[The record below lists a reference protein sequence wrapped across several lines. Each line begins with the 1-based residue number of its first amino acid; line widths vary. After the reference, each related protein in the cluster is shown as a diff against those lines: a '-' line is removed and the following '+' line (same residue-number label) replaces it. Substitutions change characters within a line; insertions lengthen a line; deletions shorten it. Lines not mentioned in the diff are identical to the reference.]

1 MSCKKLLCVLL
12 TLAMAASLLLAPA
25 AAYADTEGHWAA
37 GAIDRWS
44 GEGVVQGAGDRFR
57 PDAPITRAELAVILD
72 RLMAYRTG
80 GGSYSDVVPGAWYEG
95 SIQKAAAAGV
105 MQGDGA
111 GMRPLD
117 TLTRQEA
124 AVLLGRALGVSENA
138 GAADS
143 YTDAADIA
151 AWARG
156 YVGGMTAAGI
166 LRGSGGRA
174 NPTAPITRAEVV
186 TILDNA
192 LSARY
197 AAAGSYSADAAGD
210 VVISAPGVTLHDM
223 AVRGRL
229 IIAEGV
235 GDGAVTLDSVLVKQ
249 AVLVRGGGV
258 HSIIIKGSSSIPAV
272 TVERR
277 DGAVRVSV
285 EGAASV
291 ETVYVNDGS
300 DAVKIE
306 GSVSAV
312 SVSGAGARLEV
323 TGDVGEIQVAQ
334 GAAGAAVTVAEGARV
349 GVITA
354 AAPQA
359 QVSVA
364 GTVDRVETTSTAA
377 GSAVTTEKTAVVK
390 EVVAGAE
397 GTTVS
402 GAGQVEKV
410 TATGDGVAVTTP
422 GTKVEAAEGAAGVT
436 VGGAEI
442 KGGETAQVKPE
453 TPSGGGGGGGSSA
466 PAAVTGLEIRCVNT
480 KADYDALPAYVRTGE
495 GGLAWN
501 GAEAPYL
508 VALFKLNVQPPVQA
522 EILWFNPESGEDES
536 IGSFTLT
543 AESFGQTGAGNR
555 FFTVAFDETDPT
567 VGTFTFRLTA
577 GGEQFTSK
585 FVRDPATLA
594 EARDFWSRGGYMA
607 VLGADDTLSQ
617 SFTVPSDKALVIP
630 RGVTLAMA
638 GDAALTVDPHAMVIV
653 DGGTLASAA
662 PVVNHGRVINQ
673 SGALDCAITNETVQN
688 GPAAKVWQ
696 YAAWTGSAWDM
707 GVLPNVTNATH
718 EDRAQPV
725 LVVGFTAADIT
736 QLVKA
741 AESARSAVESD
752 YGHATIE
759 AAASMTL
766 PAGQTLSLGPRIDL
780 TVGPDGN
787 GEPTV
792 LTVAGTLRG
801 NPADPP
807 EDDSE
812 YVTGGFSVQEGCE
825 VVITGEARYT
835 WAWLEAGALTLKG
848 NSVDF
853 NVNLTGETEDLPGG
867 RLTVDGAHAIL
878 RGGIN
883 LVEGADFAAVR
894 FVNGGVHEGPIL
906 MDDNWGE
913 PVGQNG
919 ELFLT
924 SLDDVVAFW
933 KEHPDKDARLG
944 VDVELSG
951 DFTIP
956 AGRVL
961 VLERPGDLIVPEG
974 KTLTISGALV
984 NNSGVTNRGTIKVM
998 QGGELLNHDSVW
1010 NYGEITGRVSMV
1022 RENEDIWPEF
1032 YQYAALE
1039 DDGTE
1044 NWGWK
1049 LNPLPDI
1056 KMGEENGSVIAAVR
1070 VDWGDPEGI
1079 YALRS
1084 TAFLKEVFK
1093 DDSRG
1098 VYTNANVEVR
1108 GTEEQPVKMTISE
1121 GKKLELPGYMTLAII
1136 NSYTTL
1142 DVQGTITGADGEDT
1156 GAVELIFGAQMTQG
1170 SRDRITARFY
1180 SDD

>member
-1 MSCKKLLCVLL
+1 MKCKKLLCVLL
-12 TLAMAASLLLAPA
+12 TLAMAASLLLVPA

-44 GEGVVQGAGDRFR
+44 GEGVVQGAGDLFR

-143 YTDAADIA
+143 YADAADIA

-166 LRGSGGRA
+166 LQGSGGRA
-174 NPTAPITRAEVV
+174 NPTAAITRAEVV

-210 VVISAPGVTLHDM
+210 VVISAEGVTLHDM
-223 AVRGRL
+223 EIGGRL

-258 HSIIIKGSSSIPAV
+258 HSIIIKGNSSIPAV

-306 GSVSAV
+306 GSVAAV

-354 AAPQA
+354 AAPEA

-397 GTTVS
+397 GTAVS
-402 GAGQVEKV
+402 GAGKVEKV

-422 GTKVEAAEGAAGVT
+422 GTKVEAAEGATGVT
-436 VGGAEI
+436 VGGTEI

-453 TPSGGGGGGGSSA
+453 TPSGGGGGGGSST

-495 GGLAWN
+495 TGLAWD

-508 VALFKLNVQPPVQA
+508 VALFRLNVQPPVQA

-543 AESFGQTGAGNR
+543 GESFGQAGTGNR
-555 FFTVAFDETDPT
+555 FFTVAFDRDDPT

-617 SFTVPSDKALVIP
+617 SFTVPSGKALVIP
-630 RGVTLAMA
+630 RGVTLAMT
-638 GDAALTVDPHAMVIV
+638 GEAALTVEPYAMVIA

-673 SGALDCAITNETVQN
+673 SGALGCAITNETVQD

-707 GVLPNVTNATH
+707 GDKPSVTNVTH

-725 LVVGFTAADIT
+725 LVAGFTAADIT

-741 AESARSAVESD
+741 ADSARAAVESG

-787 GEPTV
+787 GDPTV
-792 LTVAGTLRG
+792 FTVAGTLRG
-801 NPADPP
+801 NPSDPP
-807 EDDSE
+807 EDGGD
-812 YVTGGFSVQEGCE
+812 YDTGGFSVQEGCE
-825 VVITGEARYT
+825 VVITGEALYT

-848 NSVDF
+848 SSEDF
-853 NVNLTGETEDLPGG
+853 NVNLTGETEDLSGG

-883 LVEGADFAAVR
+883 LLGADFSAVELK
-894 FVNGGVHEGPIL
+894 NGGSHEGPIL

-913 PVGQNG
+913 PVGANG

-933 KEHPDKDARLG
+933 KEHPGEDARLG

-951 DFTIP
+951 DFTVP
-956 AGRVL
+956 ADRVL
-961 VLERPGDLIVPEG
+961 VLERPGAITVPEG
-974 KTLTISGALV
+974 KTLTISGTLV
-984 NNSGVTNRGTIKVM
+984 NNNNVRNYGTIEVIGD
-998 QGGELLNHDSVW
+998 GGLLLNHDTVW
-1010 NYGEITGRVSMV
+1010 NYGQITGKVKIDQ
-1022 RENEDIWPEF
+1022 ENMDVWPEF

-1039 DDGTE
+1039 DNGTE

-1049 LNPLPDI
+1049 LNPLPNI

-1070 VDWGDPEGI
+1070 VDWDDPQGI

-1084 TAFLKEVFK
+1084 TQFLAGVK
-1093 DDSRG
+1093 DNG
-1098 VYTNANVEVR
+1098 YTDCRVEVR
-1108 GTEEQPVKMTISE
+1108 GTEDDPVTMTIP
-1121 GKKLELPGYMTLAII
+1121 KDMALKLPGYMALVII
-1136 NSYTTL
+1136 NPHTTL
-1142 DVQGTITGADGEDT
+1142 DVQGAISGAEDSDV
-1156 GAVELIFGAQMTQG
+1156 GYIQLVFGAGLTEG
-1170 SRDRITARFY
+1170 SRDKI
-1180 SDD
+1180 SVDIQQIE

>member
-1 MSCKKLLCVLL
+1 MKCKKLLCVLL
-12 TLAMAASLLLAPA
+12 TLAMAASLLLVPA

-44 GEGVVQGAGDRFR
+44 GEGVVQGAGDLFR

-80 GGSYSDVVPGAWYEG
+80 GGSYSDVAPGAWYEG

-143 YTDAADIA
+143 YADAADIA

-166 LRGSGGRA
+166 LQGSGGRA
-174 NPTAPITRAEVV
+174 NPTAAITRAEVV

-223 AVRGRL
+223 EIRGRL

-235 GDGAVTLDSVLVKQ
+235 GDGAVTLDSVLVKE

-258 HSIIIKGSSSIPAV
+258 HSIIIKGNSSIPSIA
-272 TVERR
+272 VERR

-354 AAPQA
+354 AAPEA

-377 GSAVTTEKTAVVK
+377 GSAVTAEKTAVVK

-397 GTTVS
+397 GTAVS
-402 GAGQVEKV
+402 GAGKVEKV

-422 GTKVEAAEGAAGVT
+422 GTKVEAAEGATGVT
-436 VGGAEI
+436 VGGTEI

-453 TPSGGGGGGGSSA
+453 TPSGGGGGGGSST

-495 GGLAWN
+495 TGLTWD

-508 VALFKLNVQPPVQA
+508 VALFRLNVQPPVQA
-522 EILWFNPESGEDES
+522 EILWFNPESGEEES

-543 AESFGQTGAGNR
+543 GESFGQAGTGNR
-555 FFTVAFDETDPT
+555 FFTVIFDKDDPT

-585 FVRDPATLA
+585 FVRDPATLD

-617 SFTVPSDKALVIP
+617 SFTVPSGKALVIP
-630 RGVTLAMA
+630 RGVTLSMT
-638 GDAALTVDPHAMVIV
+638 GDAALTVEPYAMVIA

-673 SGALDCAITNETVQN
+673 SGALNCAITNETVQD

-696 YAAWTGSAWDM
+696 YAVWTGSAWDM
-707 GVLPNVTNATH
+707 GDKPSVTNVTH

-725 LVVGFTAADIT
+725 FVAGFTAADIT

-741 AESARSAVESD
+741 ADSARAAVASG

-787 GEPTV
+787 GDPTV
-792 LTVAGTLRG
+792 FTVAGTLRG

-807 EDDSE
+807 EDGGD
-812 YVTGGFSVQEGCE
+812 YDTGGFSVQEGCE
-825 VVITGEARYT
+825 VVITGEALYT

-848 NSVDF
+848 SSEDF

-883 LVEGADFAAVR
+883 LLGADFTAVR
-894 FVNGGVHEGPIL
+894 FANGGAHEGPIL
-906 MDDNWGE
+906 ADDNWEE
-913 PVGQNG
+913 PIGQNG

-933 KEHPDKDARLG
+933 KEHPGEDARLG
-944 VDVELSG
+944 VDVELSE
-951 DFTIP
+951 DFTVP
-956 AGRVL
+956 AGSVL
-961 VLERPGDLIVPEG
+961 VLEGPGAITVPEG
-974 KTLTISGALV
+974 KTLTIEGTLV
-984 NNSGVTNRGTIKVM
+984 NNNNVRNYSTIKVIGD
-998 QGGELLNHDSVW
+998 GGLLLNHDTVW
-1010 NYGEITGRVSMV
+1010 NYGKITGSVKIDQ
-1022 RENEDIWPEF
+1022 ENMDVWPEF

-1039 DDGTE
+1039 NDGTE

-1070 VDWGDPEGI
+1070 VDWNDPQGI

-1084 TAFLKEVFK
+1084 TQFLAGVK
-1093 DDSRG
+1093 DNG
-1098 VYTNANVEVR
+1098 YTDCRVEVR
-1108 GTEEQPVKMTISE
+1108 GAEDHPVTMTIPE
-1121 GKKLELPGYMTLAII
+1121 NMTLKLPGYMALVII
-1136 NSYTTL
+1136 NPHTTL
-1142 DVQGTITGADGEDT
+1142 DVQGAISGAEDSDV
-1156 GAVELIFGAQMTQG
+1156 GYIQLVFGAGLTEG
-1170 SRDRITARFY
+1170 SRDKI
-1180 SDD
+1180 SVDIQQIE